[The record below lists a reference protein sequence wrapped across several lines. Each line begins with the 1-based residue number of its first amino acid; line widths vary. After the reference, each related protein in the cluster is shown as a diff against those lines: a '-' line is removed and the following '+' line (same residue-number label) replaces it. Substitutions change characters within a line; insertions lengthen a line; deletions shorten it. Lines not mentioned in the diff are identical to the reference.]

1 MATVVKNITIAT
13 IKQAKYVSIIAD
25 SVLDVDH
32 VDQFTFI
39 LKCVNKEES
48 TAEQLS
54 YFIHITSHS
63 SQQTWKESIQVYKG
77 D

>member
-1 MATVVKNITIAT
+1 MATVVKNISIAKV
-13 IKQAKYVSIIAD
+13 KQARYVSIIAD
-25 SVLDVDH
+25 SVLDIDH
-32 VDQFTFI
+32 VDQLTFI

-54 YFIHITSHS
+54 YFIHFISHS
-63 SQQTWKESIQVYKG
+63 SQQTWKESIWVYKG